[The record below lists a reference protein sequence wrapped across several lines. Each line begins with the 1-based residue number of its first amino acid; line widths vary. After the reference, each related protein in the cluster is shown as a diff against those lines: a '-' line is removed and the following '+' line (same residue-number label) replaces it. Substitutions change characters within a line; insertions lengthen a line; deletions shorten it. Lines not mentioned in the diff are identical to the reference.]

1 MEIKI
6 IKDTIRKKELIDI
19 AGAQFGSLVK
29 AVVDIK
35 QEIMALGGEMHAD
48 GETVL
53 MEKENSKREEVWGI
67 NLYPEKEGEE
77 LIEFDSMINI
87 KPFCNNR
94 SRNIE
99 DLKTR
104 EKIRAIVNNL
114 IIK

>member
-6 IKDTIRKKELIDI
+6 IKDSISKKELTDI
-19 AGAQFGSLVK
+19 AEAQFGSFMK
-29 AVVDIK
+29 AVVDVN

-48 GETVL
+48 GEAVL
-53 MEKENSKREEVWGI
+53 MEKEGSKREDVWGI

-104 EKIRAIVNNL
+104 EKIRAIVNKL
-114 IIK
+114 ITK